1 MQITYTV
8 ISNNGWCKPRYTL
21 LLWARRQ
28 TEYLRKT
35 SRGCISICFTLS
47 LSLTLS
53 PSFWTDKFHTRPSD
67 WIPNMTGSNL
77 FDQIKHVVNIYVRPG
92 SPHPASWIQYWK
104 QQGMC
109 QPLDIFEI
117 FLQNKSRKKKTLC
130 PEAGAALLTRDNYY
144 DWSVQSDGAAWCINI
159 SRVPSPV

>member
-1 MQITYTV
+1 MDDA
-8 ISNNGWCKPRYTL
+8 NLATL
-21 LLWARRQ
+21 FSSEQDVKLNIYAKRPADA
-28 TEYLRKT
+28 
-35 SRGCISICFTLS
+35 SPFVSLS
-47 LSLTLS
+47 LSLSLS
-53 PSFWTDKFHTRPSD
+53 LSDSLAKLLDWQVPHLAIKTPERSD

-92 SPHPASWIQYWK
+92 SLHPASCIQYCK
-104 QQGMC
+104 QQAMC

>member
-53 PSFWTDKFHTRPSD
+53 PSFWTVKFHTRPSD

>member
-1 MQITYTV
+1 MLFATKNLPCSMFILQDTFSVYSVSQSETFRFTPHI
-8 ISNNGWCKPRYTL
+8 
-21 LLWARRQ
+21 
-28 TEYLRKT
+28 KT
-35 SRGCISICFTLS
+35 PER
-47 LSLTLS
+47 
-53 PSFWTDKFHTRPSD
+53 SD

-92 SPHPASWIQYWK
+92 SLHPASCIQYCK
-104 QQGMC
+104 QQAMC